1 MNERQLIKKK
11 IMITFCLRKNS
22 EKKKQNKK
30 KANAN
35 LNSMLCQYMYTSSFL
50 YENCQVKGFN
60 SLQPKCFTFLPSWV
74 PKMYDISDF

>member
-50 YENCQVKGFN
+50 YENC
-60 SLQPKCFTFLPSWV
+60 
-74 PKMYDISDF
+74 